1 MRHYLNDG
9 SGDAPKLLVY
19 LNLDNLA
26 ELRPDTIWPGLEG
39 NERMARLRAD
49 GFDGVQVTSGEAP
62 SPDVMPF
69 CGLDR
74 INTPAEALAIATKHA
89 DRGDQC
95 ITVHAGWGLENDDD
109 VFRLVEAILSAAQT
123 TRLPIFIETHRS
135 TITQDM
141 WRTVQITKRFPEVL
155 FNGDFSH
162 YYCGQEMVYG
172 GLEMKMEFMSPVFD
186 RVGFM
191 HGRIASPG
199 HMQMPVD
206 DAKTRPV
213 AASGVRDYFADFRA
227 MWTCA
232 MRGFLDH
239 AMAGDVLIF
248 APELLSGTYYYARQ
262 AHDARGVMVEETD
275 RYQQAL
281 LYRRI
286 ARDCFTKAGGGGAH
300 GNPRSPIW

>member
-9 SGDAPKLLVY
+9 SADAPKLRVY
-19 LNLDNLA
+19 LNLDNLSD
-26 ELRPDTIWPGLEG
+26 LRADSRWPGLEG
-39 NERMARLRAD
+39 NEGMARLRAD
-49 GFDGVQVTSGEAP
+49 GFDGVQVTGGEPP
-62 SPDVMPF
+62 SAGVMPF

-74 INTPAEALAIATKHA
+74 INTPAEALPIATQHA

-95 ITVHAGWGLENDDD
+95 LTVHAGWGIEEEDE
-109 VFRLVEAILSAAQT
+109 VYRLVESILNASAK
-123 TRLPIFIETHRS
+123 TRLPIFIETHRA

-172 GLEMKMEFMSPVFD
+172 GLDMKMKFMSPIFD

-206 DAKTRPV
+206 DETSRPV
-213 AASGVRDYFADFRA
+213 AASGVTDYFADFRTI
-227 MWTCA
+227 WTRA
-232 MRGFLDH
+232 MRGFLAH
-239 AMAGDVLIF
+239 AKAGDVLIF
-248 APELLSGTYYYARQ
+248 APELLSGTYDYARLFPN
-262 AHDARGVMVEETD
+262 ARGKLVEETD

-281 LYRRI
+281 LYQRI
-286 ARDCFTKAGGGGAH
+286 ILECFAEARHRK
-300 GNPRSPIW
+300 